1 MKNHNFIGKT
11 RYFFVVLMLVAITV
25 SSAMVPEYATAKTH
39 TKKELKQEVKQLTS
53 KIKMNNRKMRAQT
66 KGLTEIFGSIVS
78 YNPFII
84 KDFVGNYYYVTNPS
98 VLASRFLLSDVYAK
112 RSSNYKTFYLS
123 NEGYVNCQVIK
134 AKKINYSYANK
145 SKKYRQKRKKCQ
157 KTLKNRIVFS
167 YWKAIYPKGSKNELD
182 YYWRYSNAYSQKI
195 KWKSNH
201 PSIARV
207 DKKGYI
213 TARKVG
219 SAVITAKSSISGK
232 KAKLRIQ
239 VKNPYVKFDKSVY
252 NFSYDSIKDRTER
265 LSYDALTVDE
275 TYKVAISDKS
285 IVRSAI
291 VKNNGTIKITTTG
304 KSGQTKITL
313 RAKNGLY
320 SICTVN
326 VNTVIPTP
334 EPTQQPTPEPTVEP
348 TPEPTVEPTPKS
360 TSRYDDGDYDDD
372 YYDDYYYND

>member
-134 AKKINYSYANK
+134 AKRLTIHTQIRAKISTEE
-145 SKKYRQKRKKCQ
+145 KKCQ

-167 YWKAIYPKGSKNELD
+167 YWKAIYPKGSKMNWTIIGDIVMLIHK
-182 YYWRYSNAYSQKI
+182 KI

-232 KAKLRIQ
+232 KSKIKNTGQ
-239 VKNPYVKFDKSVY
+239 KNPYVKFDKSVY
-252 NFSYDSIKDRTER
+252 NFPMILSKIEQKD
-265 LSYDALTVDE
+265 YHM
-275 TYKVAISDKS
+275 
-285 IVRSAI
+285 
-291 VKNNGTIKITTTG
+291 
-304 KSGQTKITL
+304 TL
-313 RAKNGLY
+313 
-320 SICTVN
+320 
-326 VNTVIPTP
+326 
-334 EPTQQPTPEPTVEP
+334 
-348 TPEPTVEPTPKS
+348 
-360 TSRYDDGDYDDD
+360 
-372 YYDDYYYND
+372 